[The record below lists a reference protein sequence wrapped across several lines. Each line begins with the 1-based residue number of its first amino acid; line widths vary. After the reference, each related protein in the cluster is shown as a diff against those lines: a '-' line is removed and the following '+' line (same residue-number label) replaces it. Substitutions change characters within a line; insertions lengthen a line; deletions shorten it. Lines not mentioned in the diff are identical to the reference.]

1 MRARQRQGTEQ
12 DQRAQPRRR
21 GRAARRGAGGQG
33 LGRGSII
40 AGIVTILI
48 AAGGL
53 LWASTH
59 QTTGGPTPTAASLA
73 PAINGIKCLVSEQ
86 LAYHIHQR
94 LDLYDHG
101 KRMPIPAYIGIP
113 NNGKTATCLYWIH
126 VHYPTYDIIHVESPT
141 AKTYTLGNFFDI
153 WNATKNSTVPRGY
166 TFLTHLEAASGSQ
179 ITVFYN
185 GKRWKSGYRSVP
197 LTEHALIT
205 VEIGKPVIS
214 PRPAPDWKK
223 LGL

>member
-21 GRAARRGAGGQG
+21 GRAARRGAGSQG
-33 LGRGSII
+33 LGRGTII
-40 AGIVTILI
+40 AGILTILV

-53 LWASTH
+53 FWASTH
-59 QTTGGPTPTAASLA
+59 QTSGGPTPTAVSLA
-73 PAINGIKCLVSEQ
+73 PAIDGIKCLGREQ
-86 LAYHIHQR
+86 LVYHIHQR
-94 LDLYDHG
+94 IDLYDQG
-101 KRMPIPAYIGIP
+101 KRMPIPALIGIP
-113 NNGKTATCLYWIH
+113 NDGKTPTCYYWIH
-126 VHYPTYDIIHVESPT
+126 VHQLDDIIHVESPT
-141 AKTYTLGNFFDI
+141 AKTYTLGDFFDV
-153 WNATKNSTVPRGY
+153 WNGTKNSTVPRGY
-166 TFLTHLEAASGSQ
+166 SFLTHLEAASPSQ

-205 VEIGKPVIS
+205 VEIGKPVIP
-214 PRPAPDWKK
+214 PRPAPNWKK